1 MVLSLSYAARVTAH
15 PKPALQPSG
24 RIRGV
29 TLAAT
34 ADRRERLPRVVLVL
48 TGPALGDNKLSI
60 ISDDQ
65 GEYSFNR
72 LAAGDYTL
80 AATHAGF
87 ERLEQKVTLAIDAT
101 VDLDVLLQPST
112 VQATVMFRPNRI
124 ASTPRTRPSPASS
137 RPRSCVMFRW

>member
-1 MVLSLSYAARVTAH
+1 MLRRKLPSLLSDKFWMCRVPSNNDIWMFHLAPNRSKLISLRIVILLMMVLSLSYAARVTAH

-60 ISDDQ
+60 FSDDQ

-87 ERLEQKVTLAIDAT
+87 ERLE
-101 VDLDVLLQPST
+101 
-112 VQATVMFRPNRI
+112 
-124 ASTPRTRPSPASS
+124 
-137 RPRSCVMFRW
+137 